1 MTGPASSRDPSR
13 VLKVLLAAPLPP
25 PEGGIA
31 KWTTLMLGVT
41 PPVDI
46 ARHHFDCAVHTQ
58 YHFTSKLTLR
68 RILGQLGL
76 ILRFGY
82 TLLRLRPAVLHLTT
96 SYDLGWLRDNMFL
109 RWAQLLG
116 VATILNIRG
125 GDFERFYRGLS
136 SRRQKCALETL
147 ARCAALVP
155 ITEETAQFLR
165 GLGLLRVRVIPNCI
179 ALDSIAPR
187 RSSVPAVGSRWRW
200 LFVGWVTP
208 SKGIEELLAALRAI
222 PDAELTIIGPVVEG
236 ANTNMTALIRGA
248 LSDPLLRGRVIH
260 VPGLPISEIAKA
272 YPAHDL
278 FVFPTHREGFPN
290 VLLEA
295 MSAAIP
301 IVSTRVG
308 AIPEM
313 ARDDKE
319 ALLVAPQDSTALIY
333 AIRRLQGDALLAD
346 RLARAAR
353 DRVEALYG
361 VGAISA
367 AWFGIYRS
375 ASAEHAARRT

>member
-1 MTGPASSRDPSR
+1 MTGPASSCDTSR

-25 PEGGIA
+25 PHGGIA

-41 PPVDI
+41 LPADI

-82 TLLRLRPAVLHLTT
+82 TLLRLRPDVLHLTT
-96 SYDLGWLRDNMFL
+96 SYDLGWVRDNMFL
-109 RWAQLLG
+109 RWAQFLG

-136 SRRQKCALETL
+136 SRRQKRALETL
-147 ARCAALVP
+147 ARCTALIP
-155 ITEETAQFLR
+155 ITEETAEFLR
-165 GLGLLRVRVIPNCI
+165 SLGLPRVRIIPNCI
-179 ALDSIAPR
+179 ELDSISPR
-187 RSSVPAVGSRWRW
+187 RTAVPVLGSRWRW

-208 SKGIEELLAALRAI
+208 SKGIEELLDALRAI

-236 ANTNMTALIRGA
+236 LNTDMAAMIRRA

-260 VPGLPISEIAKA
+260 VPGLPISEIANA

-313 ARDDKE
+313 ARDDQE
-319 ALLVAPQDSTALIY
+319 ALLVAPRDSSALIH
-333 AIRRLQGDALLAD
+333 AIQRLQGDALLAD
-346 RLARAAR
+346 RLSRAAR
-353 DRVEALYG
+353 RRVEACYG
-361 VGAISA
+361 LEPISA
-367 AWFGIYRS
+367 TWFGMYRS
-375 ASAEHAARRT
+375 AAFENAARRT